1 MLELGAKVIKEF
13 KYLIQHTYTSTKTGI
28 KTLKQVDIWHTL

>member
-13 KYLIQHTYTSTKTGI
+13 KYLKQHTCIDRKTKVKPST
-28 KTLKQVDIWHTL
+28 VW

>member
-13 KYLIQHTYTSTKTGI
+13 KYLIQHTYTGTKTGI